1 MSDNGGGPPGG
12 GHGAGPADMNGE
24 PVVRPGAKI
33 IPLMVSA
40 PGSSDPAAMKAAVV
54 QVVRHLVIEKVP
66 PADRSPLFDRAR
78 ELLDEAGWG
87 LDELVAAAE
96 DGPARQRLFR
106 ALGV

>member
-1 MSDNGGGPPGG
+1 MSGPE
-12 GHGAGPADMNGE
+12 HVNGE
-24 PVVRPGAKI
+24 PVVRPGVKI
-33 IPLMVSA
+33 IPLSVSP

-54 QVVRHLVIEKVP
+54 QVVHHLVIEKVP

-96 DGPARQRLFR
+96 DGPARQKLFR

>member
-1 MSDNGGGPPGG
+1 VNGNGPVN
-12 GHGAGPADMNGE
+12 GAE

-40 PGSSDPAAMKAAVV
+40 PGSSDPEAMRAAVA

-66 PADRSPLFDRAR
+66 AERRSPLFDQAKDR
-78 ELLDEAGWG
+78 LDEAGWG

-96 DGPARQRLFR
+96 EGPAQERLFR
-106 ALGV
+106 ALGA

>member
-1 MSDNGGGPPGG
+1 MSDDRDG
-12 GHGAGPADMNGE
+12 GHGELNGE

-87 LDELVAAAE
+87 LDELIAAAE
-96 DGPARQRLFR
+96 DGPARQKLFR